1 MELTFADKKLAETC
15 NSKRLIAARWGDDGF
30 ERLAERLLQL
40 AAVRGLDDVS
50 SLPFAAV
57 EGAAGGAV
65 QILFDGGEVVVTGTL
80 PAGARGA
87 RLTVPDGELCIERI
101 EVRRKGG
108 KR

>member
-1 MELTFADKKLAETC
+1 MELTFADKMLADTC

-40 AAVRGLDDVS
+40 VAVRGLDDVS

-57 EGAAGGAV
+57 EGVTGGAV
-65 QILFDGGEVVVTGTL
+65 RIVFDGGEVVVTGTL
-80 PAGARGA
+80 PAGAHGA
-87 RLTVPDGELCIERI
+87 GRDVPDGELCIERV